1 MGSPVVDATRT
12 GPDRLDPLG
21 SDPLLWRLFPALATG
36 VEWGLERTERALAA
50 LGDPHRAFRS
60 LHVGGTNGKGS
71 VTATLAS
78 IMVHAGRRAGAYTSP
93 HLRSF
98 LERIVVDGRPV
109 PEERL
114 VAFADETREHVAR
127 EGLTF
132 FEAAT
137 VLAFHVFAR
146 EGVEVAAVEVG
157 LGGRLDATN
166 VLVPDVCGVTNI
178 AMDHAD
184 YLGDSLTSIAREKAG
199 IAKRGVPFVTAETD
213 SALLDVLG
221 GVARSSGAPIHVVRA
236 ADVRHV
242 RVHED
247 GTTFRMRTDAWGE
260 LVLATPLVGA
270 HQAVNTALAVAMLDR
285 LHDDVRPG
293 ADAVRDGV
301 AGVRHHGR
309 NELREIDGCT
319 WLFDV
324 AHNPAGIL
332 TLADTLDRLRL
343 PRPLVALV
351 GILGDKDWRA
361 MLPPLLDRADSLVL
375 AVPPS
380 APADRRWK
388 PEDVVASLGR
398 ATTPIVAVEDFAG
411 AVTEA
416 ARRAGNGTV
425 VVTGSVHTVGGA
437 MKVLGVDSLA

>member
-1 MGSPVVDATRT
+1 VGGAVANPPR

-71 VTATLAS
+71 VTATLAA
-78 IMVHAGRRAGAYTSP
+78 VCQRAGYRVGCYTSP

-98 LERIVVDGRPV
+98 LERILVDGRPL
-109 PEERL
+109 PEEKL
-114 VAFADETREHVAR
+114 VAYANETREPISR
-127 EGLTF
+127 SELTF

-137 VLAFHVFAR
+137 VLAFHAFAR

-166 VLVPDVCGVTNI
+166 VLLPEVTGVTNI

-184 YLGDSLTSIAREKAG
+184 YLGSALADIAREKAG
-199 IAKRGVPFVTAETD
+199 IVKPNVPFVTGEND
-213 SALLDVLG
+213 PALLEIFAD
-221 GVARSSGAPIHVVRA
+221 VARRSDAPLRVVRTE
-236 ADVRHV
+236 DVRDVEV
-242 RVHED
+242 RSD
-247 GTTFRMRTDAWGE
+247 GTRFRMRTDAWGD
-260 LVLATPLVGA
+260 LALATPLVGA
-270 HQAVNTALAVAMLDR
+270 HQAANAALAVAMLDC
-285 LHDDVRPG
+285 LPDDHRPD
-293 ADAVRDGV
+293 AAAVREGV

-309 NELREIDGCT
+309 NELRRIGGRT

-324 AHNPAGIL
+324 AHNPAGIV
-332 TLADTLDRLRL
+332 TLADTIDRLEL

-361 MLPPLLDRADSLVL
+361 MLPPLFERADAVVL
-375 AVPPS
+375 AVPPT
-380 APADRRWK
+380 APADRRWR
-388 PEDVVASLGR
+388 PEAVRESLETAGTPVV
-398 ATTPIVAVEDFAG
+398 VVEDFSEAVAEAG
-411 AVTEA
+411 
-416 ARRAGNGTV
+416 RRAGGGTV

-437 MKVLGVDSLA
+437 MTVLGVDPLG